1 MIGKTFIDA
10 VFTNKGAKSESF
22 KIIPEIKQKPF
33 DNFKNDIKKCDT
45 TVEID
50 TAIKEAGLQNVA
62 NLSAHIKELRESG
75 QIDTLTPKHVNDLIK
90 TQNYTNIAERA
101 HGFTGVSAAIDQYN
115 DKIRTSSDNTAKFT
129 DIMGKN
135 NSKFASYIKNL
146 NGAKASM
153 LGYGAS
159 LIGAKIKTFA
169 LNAATMAM
177 NMTMSMGIAAL
188 VSWGIGEVISL
199 FSQSEEAIQK
209 AAESASELSSNLQSL
224 DDYKTK
230 ITELK
235 TALDSNTLS
244 YTEAQAKRQELMRI
258 QDEIIQKYGNEA
270 SGINLVTGSIE
281 EQGKAIDNLKAK
293 EAKSWIGQ
301 NVEGIDEA
309 KKDIDTP
316 GRIKLTNINAKY
328 SKEFIKKLN
337 KYKWA
342 YGDLGVFYSHTEDIN
357 FSYKNSIS

>member
-1 MIGKTFIDA
+1 MIGKTFLDA
-10 VFTNKGAKSESF
+10 VFTNKGA
-22 KIIPEIKQKPF
+22 EIKPLEPIYEV
-33 DNFKNDIKKCDT
+33 NDDKINNLREKIKDCDT

-50 TAIKEAGLQNVA
+50 TEIKNAGLQNVA

-75 QIDTLTPKHVNDLIK
+75 QIDTLDKEYVNDLIK

-101 HGFTGVSAAIDQYN
+101 HGFTGVSAAMDQYN

-129 DIMGKN
+129 DIMGKS

-159 LIGAKIKTFA
+159 LIGAKIKTLA
-169 LNAATMAM
+169 SNTTTMAV
-177 NMTMSMGIAAL
+177 NMAMSTIAGAFM
-188 VSWGIGEVISL
+188 SWGIGQVISL
-199 FSQSEEAIQK
+199 LNQSEEAIQK

-244 YTEAQAKRQELMRI
+244 YTDAQAKRQELMRI
-258 QDEIIQKYGNEA
+258 QDEIIDKYGNEA
-270 SGINLVTGSIE
+270 SGIDLVTGSIE
-281 EQGKAIDNLKAK
+281 KQGKAIDDLKAK
-293 EAKSWIGQ
+293 EAKSWIEQ
-301 NVEGIDEA
+301 NIEGINEA
-309 KKDIDTP
+309 KKNIYHKAGHITIDNWTADNNHFFNY
-316 GRIKLTNINAKY
+316 IIN
-328 SKEFIKKLN
+328 
-337 KYKWA
+337 
-342 YGDLGVFYSHTEDIN
+342 
-357 FSYKNSIS
+357 